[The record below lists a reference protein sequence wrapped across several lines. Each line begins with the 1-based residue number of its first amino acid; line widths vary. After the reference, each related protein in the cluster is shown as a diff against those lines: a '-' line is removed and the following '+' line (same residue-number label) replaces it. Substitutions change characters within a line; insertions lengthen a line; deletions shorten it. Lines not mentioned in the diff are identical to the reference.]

1 MIKKGPTE
9 SHFILQ
15 HFQGTN
21 PVLYNSKGWL
31 KSSRESPNIKT
42 SVQML
47 HESADKNM
55 SDLFLKYR
63 SGLSTTIS
71 GSFVGVEGNQS
82 LRRASSIRRAFV
94 SGTAGIKRHSA
105 ALQVKFQIDG
115 LIEQLR
121 RTKVKFVH
129 CFLPQHSAG
138 LCDVRPPGSPAQEQV
153 TMNIP
158 LIRSQL
164 RGSQLLDAVRLHK
177 IGFPDSFSYADFWRR
192 FAVLGKGEIPQVKP
206 GNEKHA
212 VEQLLLGLDI
222 EKSSYRLGNTQVFL
236 RSGVVSQFEDER
248 YERLGD
254 KIVALQAFC
263 RGFLARRNTQ
273 KLKSQDLAIR
283 CIQKNVRKFMGV
295 RDWGWWR
302 LLIKVTPLLNVHR
315 TEEQLK
321 AREDEVEKLK
331 AKVEKLEAERNELKT
346 TVDKHESRIGDLTA
360 DLADEHNAA
369 TLAAERLEAEQAD
382 RVKLEKEKIDLVSK
396 IRHLSNTNER
406 LEMEVLHARALDMNG
421 GHESDDEDG
430 NTSVYRGKYD
440 RAMKD
445 LEFTKRRMT
454 QQHEDDV
461 EQLASVKKQLE
472 KKLNDAYEE
481 VEDQRQVV
489 AQWKRKVQKLQA
501 EMNDT
506 RLHLEEQASRNTM
519 LEKKQRKFDSE
530 MALAMEDK
538 RQEMLSKEKYQN
550 EVDHLRKEKSKLDE
564 QNSLLTMD
572 LELKDQKINSLLK
585 DLEISQ
591 TVGGGSE
598 DEFRSLKKL
607 KMEYEMKLK
616 DQEEELDDMAG
627 QIQMLEASKTRLDM
641 EIIQMRKE
649 FKNEIQSREDELED
663 MRNSNNKKVK
673 MLEQQLELE
682 NEERKGFVR
691 ERHEFEMRI
700 RNLEELLSRSGD
712 EDLIAKL
719 KRDLKRTKA
728 LLRDAQL
735 MLEKAQNEGSNK
747 VLIRQ
752 LKNQLEDAEFARTA
766 ALKGKQNAELELADV
781 QQQLDDVIRTKGNL
795 EEKHLRM
802 AREKADLASQL
813 EENEEE
819 MHDIMRKY
827 KASVAQ
833 VTTDQ
838 ITIQDQASSIQQLE
852 DDKAKLK
859 EQLAE
864 LLQKVDCM
872 DVDTVSNLTM
882 KRLEMKIRE
891 LESKLELELT
901 TKGRME
907 TQVGRLKE
915 TIERLNKEI
924 DDLRIKEQS
933 SQDQQKKLGR
943 QLRDLKEDYATLQG
957 KESDIIQKN
966 TDLEKQ
972 IEVSDVEVMTLKSD
986 LKLAMKRIEDLQV
999 AISGDIDSESFSDQI
1014 EDSDDESAVNSSQL
1028 TLNTLNSSH
1037 ELRSPSVSAVSVLS
1051 DQEESH
1057 A

>member
-1 MIKKGPTE
+1 
-9 SHFILQ
+9 
-15 HFQGTN
+15 
-21 PVLYNSKGWL
+21 
-31 KSSRESPNIKT
+31 
-42 SVQML
+42 
-47 HESADKNM
+47 
-55 SDLFLKYR
+55 
-63 SGLSTTIS
+63 
-71 GSFVGVEGNQS
+71 
-82 LRRASSIRRAFV
+82 
-94 SGTAGIKRHSA
+94 
-105 ALQVKFQIDG
+105 
-115 LIEQLR
+115 
-121 RTKVKFVH
+121 
-129 CFLPQHSAG
+129 
-138 LCDVRPPGSPAQEQV
+138 
-153 TMNIP
+153 
-158 LIRSQL
+158 
-164 RGSQLLDAVRLHK
+164 
-177 IGFPDSFSYADFWRR
+177 
-192 FAVLGKGEIPQVKP
+192 
-206 GNEKHA
+206 
-212 VEQLLLGLDI
+212 
-222 EKSSYRLGNTQVFL
+222 
-236 RSGVVSQFEDER
+236 
-248 YERLGD
+248 
-254 KIVALQAFC
+254 
-263 RGFLARRNTQ
+263 
-273 KLKSQDLAIR
+273 
-283 CIQKNVRKFMGV
+283 
-295 RDWGWWR
+295 
-302 LLIKVTPLLNVHR
+302 
-315 TEEQLK
+315 
-321 AREDEVEKLK
+321 
-331 AKVEKLEAERNELKT
+331 
-346 TVDKHESRIGDLTA
+346 
-360 DLADEHNAA
+360 
-369 TLAAERLEAEQAD
+369 LEAEQAD

-430 NTSVYRGKYD
+430 NTSVYKGKYD

-564 QNSLLTMD
+564 HNSLLTMD

-999 AISGDIDSESFSDQI
+999 AISGDIDSESFSDHI

-1028 TLNTLNSSH
+1028 TLNSSH

>member
-1 MIKKGPTE
+1 
-9 SHFILQ
+9 
-15 HFQGTN
+15 
-21 PVLYNSKGWL
+21 
-31 KSSRESPNIKT
+31 
-42 SVQML
+42 
-47 HESADKNM
+47 
-55 SDLFLKYR
+55 
-63 SGLSTTIS
+63 
-71 GSFVGVEGNQS
+71 
-82 LRRASSIRRAFV
+82 
-94 SGTAGIKRHSA
+94 
-105 ALQVKFQIDG
+105 
-115 LIEQLR
+115 
-121 RTKVKFVH
+121 
-129 CFLPQHSAG
+129 
-138 LCDVRPPGSPAQEQV
+138 
-153 TMNIP
+153 
-158 LIRSQL
+158 
-164 RGSQLLDAVRLHK
+164 
-177 IGFPDSFSYADFWRR
+177 
-192 FAVLGKGEIPQVKP
+192 
-206 GNEKHA
+206 
-212 VEQLLLGLDI
+212 
-222 EKSSYRLGNTQVFL
+222 
-236 RSGVVSQFEDER
+236 
-248 YERLGD
+248 
-254 KIVALQAFC
+254 
-263 RGFLARRNTQ
+263 
-273 KLKSQDLAIR
+273 
-283 CIQKNVRKFMGV
+283 MGV
-295 RDWGWWR
+295 RGWPWWR

-321 AREDEVEKLK
+321 AKNDEVEMLK
-331 AKVEKLEAERNELKT
+331 SRLEKAERERAELKETVEKQ
-346 TVDKHESRIGDLTA
+346 ESGLSELTA
-360 DLADEHNAA
+360 DLSEEHGAA
-369 TLAAERLEAEQAD
+369 VLAAERLEGEQAD
-382 RVKLEKEKIDLVSK
+382 RMKLEKEKAELVAK
-396 IRHLSNTNER
+396 CRHLTNNADK
-406 LEMEVLHARALDMNG
+406 LEMELMHSRAMEMTGHG
-421 GHESDDEDG
+421 GESDDEEG
-430 NTSVYRGKYD
+430 SNSSLYKAKYE
-440 RAMKD
+440 RAVKE
-445 LEFTKRRMT
+445 LEYAKKKMS
-454 QQHEDDV
+454 QQHEDDL
-461 EQLASVKKQLE
+461 EQLTALKKQLE

-481 VEDQRQVV
+481 VDDQRQVV
-489 AQWKRKVQKLQA
+489 AQWKRKTQKIQG

-506 RLHLEEQASRNTM
+506 RLHLEEQASRNSM

-530 MALAMEDK
+530 LALANVDR
-538 RQEMLSKEKYQN
+538 RQEALA
-550 EVDHLRKEKSKLDE
+550 REKSQKEADSLKQEKLRLED
-564 QNSLLTMD
+564 QVNRLTMD
-572 LELKDQKINSLLK
+572 LEFRDDRINSLNR
-585 DLEISQ
+585 DLEDCGNGEGA
-591 TVGGGSE
+591 TEEEV
-598 DEFRSLKKL
+598 RRLKRE
-607 KMEYEMKLK
+607 KMELELKVK
-616 DQEEELDDMAG
+616 DQEEELDDLAG
-627 QIQMLEASKTRLDM
+627 QVQMLEGSRTKLEM
-641 EIIQMRKE
+641 EMVAGK
-649 FKNEIQSREDELED
+649 KDLHNEIRSREEELED
-663 MRNSNNKKVK
+663 ARNSYSKKVK
-673 MLEQQLELE
+673 LLEQQLEQE
-682 NEERKGFVR
+682 HEERLGFLR
-691 ERHEFEMRI
+691 ERHEHEAKI
-700 RNLEELLSRSGD
+700 VGLQDLLERAGD
-712 EDLIAKL
+712 EEQIARL

-781 QQQLDDVIRTKGNL
+781 QQQLDDIIRTKGNL

-802 AREKADLASQL
+802 AREKADLSSQL

-838 ITIQDQASSIQQLE
+838 ITIQDQASCIQQLE

-999 AISGDIDSESFSDQI
+999 AISGDIDSESFSDHI

-1028 TLNTLNSSH
+1028 TLNSSH